1 MSGKDFENGLVIL
14 YCDTLTLKS
23 MEYLDYNHNIEYY
36 IERLA
41 GGTRLKEMLSDYC
54 KPDIPSKMQKRSEV
68 LMSIGEKTPT

>member
-1 MSGKDFENGLVIL
+1 
-14 YCDTLTLKS
+14 
-23 MEYLDYNHNIEYY
+23 MEYLDYNHNVEYY

-68 LMSIGEKTPT
+68 LMSIGENTPT